1 MRLSCFK
8 KHYRCQKLWMVTII
22 LVVNITS
29 PGLLVAQGSANMPDK
44 MITLSMQ
51 ERVEGNSVVN
61 GPAVV
66 NEIQQ
71 WDPKQTAIIICDMW
85 DKHWCK
91 GATARV
97 AEMAPRLNEVL
108 NIARSKG
115 VLIVHAPSDCIDYYK
130 NHPAR
135 KTVLKYYNKKYD
147 KLIDNSNVP
156 GEKDAVWPIDQSDE
170 GCDDMI
176 QCTQGRAWTKQ
187 IDAIKIEEG
196 DAISDSGSEIASLFE
211 KRGIKNVILSGVHTN
226 MCVIGRTFGLRSM
239 VRLGK
244 NVVLM
249 RDMTDAMY
257 NSRRAPYVNHF
268 TGVHLVVDYI
278 EQYVCPT
285 ILSSDFTGKKQ
296 FRFKD
301 DKRPVVAF
309 ITAEGEYHANQT
321 LPAFARELMLHERMN
336 CEFAIGK
343 PAMDGPGRHNIE
355 NLQIL
360 EDADLAVFFV
370 RRVALEPQKMD
381 VIRNYIKSG
390 KPVLGIRTASHS
402 FDAKGNVPR
411 EGGGISQSSESVS
424 GFLAQWPEFDEEILG
439 GNYKGHYGHLEEKT
453 KIALVPGMES
463 HPLLKNV
470 NPNGF
475 GSKSW
480 LYQNRPLRSDAAQ
493 VLLTGTIPNE
503 PPEPVL
509 WTNSTKFNNKV
520 VYTSLGHWEDWSI
533 PDFQRMLIN
542 SVHYLLDDTGKSK
555 Q

>member
-1 MRLSCFK
+1 MGLSCFK
-8 KHYRCQKLWMVTII
+8 KHFSRKKIC
-22 LVVNITS
+22 VVAMIFIVECIN
-29 PGLLVAQGSANMPDK
+29 PCLLDAQVSSNEADQM
-44 MITLSMQ
+44 MTFSMQ
-51 ERVEGNSVVN
+51 KRVKGDSAVN
-61 GPAVV
+61 GSAVV
-66 NEIQQ
+66 NEIQH
-71 WDPKQTAIIICDMW
+71 WDPRQTAIIICDMW

-135 KTVLKYYNKKYD
+135 KTVVKNYDKKYD
-147 KLIDNSNVP
+147 KRIDNSNVP
-156 GEKDAVWPIDQSDE
+156 GEKGATWPIDQSDE

-187 IDAIKIEEG
+187 IDAITIDDN

-239 VRLGK
+239 VKLGK

-268 TGVHLVVDYI
+268 TGVHFVVDYI
-278 EQYVCPT
+278 EEYVCPT
-285 ILSSDFTGKKQ
+285 ILSTDFTNKKQ

-309 ITAEGEYHANQT
+309 ITAEGEYRANQT
-321 LPAFARELMLHERMN
+321 LPLFAHELMLREGVN

-343 PAMDGPGRHNIE
+343 PAMDGPGRHNLE

-360 EDADLAVFFV
+360 EDASLAVFFV
-370 RRVALEPQKMD
+370 RRVALEPQKMEM
-381 VIRNYIKSG
+381 IKNYIKRG
-390 KPVLGIRTASHS
+390 RPVLGIRTASHS

-411 EGGGISQSSESVS
+411 EGGGITQSSESVS
-424 GFLAQWPEFDEEILG
+424 GFLAQWPDFDEEILG
-439 GNYKGHYGHLEEKT
+439 GNYRGHYGHLEEKT
-453 KIALVPGMES
+453 KIAIVPGMEK
-463 HPLLKNV
+463 HPLLKGV

-475 GSKSW
+475 GSVSW
-480 LYQNRPLRSDAAQ
+480 LYQNRPLRSAAAQ

-503 PPEPVL
+503 LSEPVL
-509 WTNSTKFNNKV
+509 WINHTKYNNTV
-520 VYTSLGHWEDWSI
+520 VYTSLGHQEDWNI
-533 PDFQRMLIN
+533 PDFQQVLIN
-542 SVHYLLDDTGKSK
+542 SVHYLLDDTGKK
-555 Q
+555 K

>member
-1 MRLSCFK
+1 MRLFYLRRCF
-8 KHYRCQKLWMVTII
+8 RSGKLCMAAIIFIFGSITPPAMYAQTSAGTGNTIT
-22 LVVNITS
+22 V
-29 PGLLVAQGSANMPDK
+29 
-44 MITLSMQ
+44 SMQ
-51 ERVEGNSVVN
+51 KRIKGDA
-61 GPAVV
+61 AVDNYAIV

-97 AEMAPRLNEVL
+97 AEMAPKLNEVL
-108 NIARSKG
+108 TIARSKG
-115 VLIVHAPSDCIDYYK
+115 VLIVHAPSDCIGYYK

-135 KTVLKYYNKKYD
+135 KTVLKYYDKKYD

-156 GEKDAVWPIDQSDE
+156 GEKGATWPIDQSDE

-176 QCTQGRAWTKQ
+176 QCTQGKAWTKQ
-187 IDAIKIEEG
+187 IDAIKIEDS

-211 KRGIKNVILSGVHTN
+211 KKGIKNVILSGVHTN

-268 TGVHLVVDYI
+268 TGVRLVVDYI

-285 ILSSDFTGKKQ
+285 ILSTDFTGKKQ
-296 FRFKD
+296 LRFKD

-321 LPAFARELMLHERMN
+321 LPRFAHELMLHEGVN

-343 PAMDGPGRHNIE
+343 PAMDGPGRHNLE
-355 NLQIL
+355 NLQVL
-360 EDADLAVFFV
+360 QDASLAVFFV

-381 VIRNYIKSG
+381 MIKNYIKSG

-402 FDAKGNVPR
+402 FDAKGNVAR
-411 EGGGISQSSESVS
+411 EGGGITQSSENVS

-453 KIALVPGMES
+453 KIAIVPGMEK
-463 HPLLKNV
+463 HPLLKGV
-470 NPNGF
+470 GPNGF
-475 GSKSW
+475 GSVSW
-480 LYQNRPLRSDAAQ
+480 LYQNRPLRSAAVQ

-503 PPEPVL
+503 PSEPVL
-509 WTNSTKFNNKV
+509 WVNRTKYNNKV
-520 VYTSLGHWEDWSI
+520 VYTSLGHWEDWNI
-533 PDFQRMLIN
+533 PDFQQVLVN
-542 SVHYLLDDTGKSK
+542 SIHYLLNDTGKNK
-555 Q
+555 